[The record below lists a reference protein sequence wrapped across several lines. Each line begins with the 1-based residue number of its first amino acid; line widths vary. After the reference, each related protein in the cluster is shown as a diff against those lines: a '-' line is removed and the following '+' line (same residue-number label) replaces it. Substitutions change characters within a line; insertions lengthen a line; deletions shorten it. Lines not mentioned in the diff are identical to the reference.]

1 MSLLR
6 KFLVTVS
13 LMTLVAFF
21 LSGCGEEKAEAPAKT
36 STKAS
41 TSKTS
46 TSAASKD
53 RPESLIDQVIVPTEQ
68 SPQDFKK
75 SLENRRPVVVTFYLS
90 GPSDDSQV
98 RSYINKLESR
108 FKGQADFYTFLYTDG
123 QKYGDLNIVLRVNTT
138 PTVVIINKQAKV
150 QRAWTG
156 YADEESIEQG
166 IVEAT
171 SQ

>member
-1 MSLLR
+1 MSIVR
-6 KFLVTVS
+6 KLLVTAF
-13 LMTLVAFF
+13 LPALVVFL
-21 LSGCGEEKAEAPAKT
+21 LSGCGEEKAAAPAKT

-41 TSKTS
+41 TSKSS
-46 TSAASKD
+46 TAAAGKD
-53 RPESLIDQVIVPTEQ
+53 RPESLIDQIVVPTEQ

-75 SLENRRPVVVTFYLS
+75 SLENRRAVVVTFYLS

-98 RSYINKLESR
+98 RSSINKLESR